1 LTSSKLA
8 RFIQGAERQV
18 VIVGV
23 NPLFPDLEE
32 SAAYFQNLMG
42 AQQDL
47 RLAIFYESDNENF
60 GQSVTTAIDWL
71 GTSDR
76 SHSYAEL
83 TIHRDRVA
91 GTAAH
96 TGLKRA
102 IEDLTPDA
110 EQAQSI
116 RNRVTIKQLN
126 LRVPMNIIVADDRI
140 WTCSVLTRSAS
151 MEDYIEVSAGSKPY
165 ADVWA
170 YVDGL
175 RKNASAGLYTSEPGD
190 ELIWVY
196 DRAGVARGIFPR
208 AAFYT
213 TRYARYSVWGLVFNR
228 NGQMLLQQR
237 SPTTKDNRGLWDKAT
252 GGHVDLSDASTST
265 TAKRELVEEMYLP
278 RAEFTKHMRADLADI
293 IDFGEWNPRKRPE
306 RYFREAF
313 GALGYDDWVMFRAV
327 DTRTDLPMTVNRIS
341 ERLWHDTD
349 DSPARIRKTVFM
361 SDVYFFVAPAGHL
374 LSSETLA
381 EDLAEDSEAAASK
394 HKLVT
399 VAELL
404 DWFTEAERT
413 GTDKQ
418 TFTDDLLY
426 LVLEHRELLE
436 SIAEFAKYVTMEA

>member
-1 LTSSKLA
+1 MTSSELS
-8 RFIQGAERQV
+8 RFIENAERR
-18 VIVGV
+18 VIIIGV
-23 NPLFPDLEE
+23 NPLLPHLEE
-32 SAAYFQNLMG
+32 SAAYFQTYMG

-47 RLAIFYESDNENF
+47 HLSIYCESDNENF
-60 GQSVTTAIDWL
+60 GQSVSTAVDW
-71 GTSDR
+71 GASRR

-91 GTAAH
+91 GTQARA
-96 TGLKRA
+96 GLKRA

-110 EQAQSI
+110 EQARSI
-116 RNRVTIKQLN
+116 RNRVTVKQLN
-126 LRVPMNIIVADDRI
+126 LRIPLNVIVADSRI
-140 WTCSVLTRSAS
+140 WTCTVLTRSATI
-151 MEDYIEVSAGSKPY
+151 EDYVEVPEGSNTY
-165 ADVWA
+165 EDIQTF
-170 YVDGL
+170 VDGL
-175 RKNASAGLYTSEPGD
+175 HDGSAAGIYASEPGD

-228 NGQMLLQQR
+228 NGQMLLQRR

-313 GALGYDDWVMFRAV
+313 GALGQDDWVMFRAV
-327 DTRTDLPMTVNRIS
+327 DPRTDLPMTVNRIS
-341 ERLWHDTD
+341 ERLWHDSD
-349 DSPARIRKTVFM
+349 DKPPSVRKTVFI
-361 SDVYFFVAPAGHL
+361 SDVYFFLAPAGHL
-374 LSSETLA
+374 LSGETLA
-381 EDLAEDSEAAASK
+381 NDLAEDSQAAASE
-394 HKLVT
+394 HKLLT

-404 DWFTEAERT
+404 DWFDAAERA

-426 LVLEHRELLE
+426 LVLEHREMLE
-436 SIAEFAKYVTMEA
+436 AIAEFAKYVTPEA